1 MGHALDMPDYVIEV
15 RYGTGQDPVRIP
27 LTDVSPED
35 AETDR
40 QQIAHEIEH
49 ARELGSPCLIDQ
61 LSAGPLPEHIEIPVD
76 GAVEVDL
83 VEA

>member
-1 MGHALDMPDYVIEV
+1 MPDYAIEV
-15 RYGTGQDPVRIP
+15 RYGNGQPTVRIP
-27 LTDVSPED
+27 LSGVTPDE

-40 QQIAHEIEH
+40 QLVAHEIEH
-49 ARELGSPCLIDQ
+49 ARELGSPCLIDE
-61 LSAGPLPEHIEIPVD
+61 LRSGPLAERIELAVD